1 MYYLKKKDVKNRSLF
16 YKKERLRIIFKYIH
30 FNLVSQFRL
39 KRRSIKFNKILTVWY
54 RLCNKDL
61 SRLNSKTRLVRRCNI
76 SNRNRANFRL
86 FGGLS
91 RIVVRDFIHSGTL
104 PGYKK
109 AVW

>member
-1 MYYLKKKDVKNRSLF
+1 MYYLKKKDIKNRSLF
-16 YKKERLRIIFKYIH
+16 FKKETIRIIFKYIDS
-30 FNLVSQFRL
+30 NLISHFRL
-39 KRRSIKFNKILTVWY
+39 KRRSIKLNKILTVWY
-54 RLCNKDL
+54 RLCNKEL

-109 AVW
+109 AIW